1 MTTILLALRC
11 LAIVV
16 YAVWVGG
23 FTFYGA
29 AVIPILHDEL
39 DRLHAGHI
47 TQRVTDWL
55 NLIGLGTLLIW
66 WILAWMERRVGAAS
80 FRRIRIVLLGISTVL
95 LAFLAVDHAI
105 LDARLARYGL
115 EGFYDRH
122 RVYLIASTV
131 QWVVNIAIVAVTLA
145 IWTPNPEAR
154 RTP

>member
-1 MTTILLALRC
+1 MSRLLLSLRS
-11 LAIVV
+11 LAVLA

-39 DRLHAGHI
+39 DRLHAGQI

-55 NLIGLGTLLIW
+55 NLVGLATLLLW
-66 WILAWMERRVGAAS
+66 WILAWADRRAGTS
-80 FRRIRIVLLGISTVL
+80 SSRRIRLGLLGLSTLL

-115 EGFYDRH
+115 EGFYGRH

-131 QWVVNIAIVAVTLA
+131 QWVVNLAMVPVTLR
-145 IWTPNPEAR
+145 IWNPNPEAR
-154 RTP
+154 GTS